1 MAILLIDPNDGQR
14 APTQRFLQ
22 RVGYSVDAAA
32 DAATARERMAGR
44 HYEFVVLTQHL
55 PDGDGLALLR
65 ESIRRG
71 KRASAFILLTGTEE
85 VEDRL
90 RGFDAGADDCLA
102 ASVSLEELE
111 QRLRIITRQ
120 RFGLPRPRIHF
131 GAGFELDLAGRL
143 LRHGPHAVDMSRA
156 QFDLL
161 HHLLR
166 HRGQVL
172 TRQQLG
178 AHIGRLDEGS
188 NFIDVHIK
196 NVRKVLAQ
204 FAPPDFLRTVR
215 GIGYQAA

>member
-1 MAILLIDPNDGQR
+1 MAILLIDPRDGRR
-14 APTQRFLQ
+14 AATQRYLL
-22 RVGYSVDAAA
+22 RAGYSIETALNAAE
-32 DAATARERMAGR
+32 ARERMAGR
-44 HYEFVVLTQHL
+44 PYEFVLLAQRL
-55 PDGDGLALLR
+55 PDADGLALLR
-65 ESIRRG
+65 ECVWRG
-71 KRASAFILLTGTEE
+71 NRTSAFILLTGSED

-90 RGFDAGADDCLA
+90 QGFAAGADDCLA
-102 ASVSLEELE
+102 ASVSLVELE
-111 QRLRIITRQ
+111 QRLRIIARQ
-120 RFGLPRPRIHF
+120 RFGRPRPRIRF

-143 LRHGPHAVDMSRA
+143 LRHGAHAVDLSRS

-178 AHIGRLDEGS
+178 AHIGRVDEGS

>member
-1 MAILLIDPNDGQR
+1 MAILLVDPHDGR
-14 APTQRFLQ
+14 R
-22 RVGYSVDAAA
+22 
-32 DAATARERMAGR
+32 AATQWYLLRAGYTVDTALTAAMARKRMADCR
-44 HYEFVVLTQHL
+44 YEFVLLAQQL
-55 PDGDGLALLR
+55 PDSDGLTLVR
-65 ESIRRG
+65 ENARRG
-71 KRASAFILLTGTEE
+71 SGVAAFILLTGSEE

-90 RGFDAGADDCLA
+90 RGFAAGADDCLA
-102 ASVSLEELE
+102 ASVPLAVLE
-111 QRLRIITRQ
+111 QRLRILARQ
-120 RFGLPRPRIHF
+120 RFGQPRPRIHF
-131 GAGFELDLAGRL
+131 GAGFELDLAGRQ
-143 LRHGPHAVDMSRA
+143 LRHGSHAVDMSRS

>member
-1 MAILLIDPNDGQR
+1 
-14 APTQRFLQ
+14 
-22 RVGYSVDAAA
+22 
-32 DAATARERMAGR
+32 
-44 HYEFVVLTQHL
+44 
-55 PDGDGLALLR
+55 
-65 ESIRRG
+65 
-71 KRASAFILLTGTEE
+71 
-85 VEDRL
+85 
-90 RGFDAGADDCLA
+90 
-102 ASVSLEELE
+102 
-111 QRLRIITRQ
+111 
-120 RFGLPRPRIHF
+120 
-131 GAGFELDLAGRL
+131 
-143 LRHGPHAVDMSRA
+143 MSRA

-196 NVRKVLAQ
+196 NVRKVLSQ

>member
-1 MAILLIDPNDGQR
+1 MAILLIDPNTGR
-14 APTQRFLQ
+14 REATQRFLQ
-22 RVGYSVDAAA
+22 RAGYSVDAIFTAA
-32 DAATARERMAGR
+32 IARERLASR
-44 HYEFVVLTQHL
+44 HYEFVLLAQWL
-55 PDGDGLALLR
+55 PDGDGIALLR
-65 ESIRRG
+65 ETVGRG
-71 KRASAFILLTGTEE
+71 NRTSAFILLTGSED

-90 RGFDAGADDCLA
+90 RGFAAGADDCLA
-102 ASVSLEELE
+102 ASVTLVELE
-111 QRLRIITRQ
+111 QRLRIIARQ
-120 RFGLPRPRIHF
+120 RFGRPRPRIAF

-143 LRHGPHAVDMSRA
+143 LRHGSHAVSLSRA

-178 AHIGRLDEGS
+178 AHIGRADEGS

-196 NVRKVLAQ
+196 NVRKALAQ

-215 GIGYQAA
+215 GLGYQAA